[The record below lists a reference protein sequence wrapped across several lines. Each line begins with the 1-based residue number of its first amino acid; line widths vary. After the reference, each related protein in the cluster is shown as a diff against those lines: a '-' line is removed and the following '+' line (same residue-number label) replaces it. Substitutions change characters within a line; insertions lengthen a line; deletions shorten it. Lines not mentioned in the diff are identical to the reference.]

1 MFSSWHLSSS
11 DTQKIFQI
19 LCRLKLKAQELLT
32 NVSAIDPKVRLQM
45 ATSVCVSNFTLIRCR
60 LKLKAQE
67 ILQTCRLY
75 RPRSPT
81 SNSNE
86 CFCVRR
92 LRIDQTL
99 IKIESSRNI
108 TNVSAIDP
116 KVRLQMATER
126 LCVRLQIDQMSIVII
141 LKFKEAVK
149 SVLRIISEHNKVCK
163 MSKCMIEIEPH
174 SEEQ

>member
-1 MFSSWHLSSS
+1 MTFVIIRYTKVFSN
-11 DTQKIFQI
+11 IF
-19 LCRLKLKAQELLT
+19 RLKLKAQELLT

-45 ATSVCVSNFTLIRCR
+45 ATSVCVSNFTLIKCR

-67 ILQTCRLY
+67 ILQTCQLY

-86 CFCVRR
+86 CFCVR

-116 KVRLQMATER
+116 KVRLQMATSVCVFDFKLIKCR
-126 LCVRLQIDQMSIVII
+126 L
-141 LKFKEAVK
+141 
-149 SVLRIISEHNKVCK
+149 
-163 MSKCMIEIEPH
+163 
-174 SEEQ
+174 